1 MFDLSGKII
10 RPDVYFI
17 EYEYNYIDLTTK
29 TNKTIKAKRPICV
42 LSERGDVSLTTLPL
56 LNANDASELKN
67 KWTTIGSKNSLFAFR
82 VADVNMTT
90 VPLLNVNDAS
100 ELARKWASG
109 FQEFYTTLK

>member
-1 MFDLSGKII
+1 MRFVGT
-10 RPDVYFI
+10 RRCFF
-17 EYEYNYIDLTTK
+17 
-29 TNKTIKAKRPICV
+29 
-42 LSERGDVSLTTLPL
+42 
-56 LNANDASELKN
+56 NDIAFVELKN